1 MLNYI
6 NSELFRISRNK
17 KLYILI
23 GVVAALIIMMG
34 VVLAG
39 FGKDPDFPYATTAF
53 SLGNEYRS
61 MNYLLLI
68 LLILAM
74 YLDDNEHKQHTMK
87 HSVAYG
93 IGRHTIYIARF
104 VAQII
109 VSAVIYMVMNI
120 LLIGVSF
127 ALLQHSNSGELNEL
141 LRAMVAGIPLFLATL
156 SICHCFIM
164 NMESIVTAETCA
176 LSLVLVLPIIM
187 NLLSKQVNFIAKL
200 AYWHPYNLATPFLD
214 HNSVMQL
221 TWNMHNG
228 MWHCYLSGIVITL
241 VFTIMGLTFFK
252 KKEIK

>member
-17 KLYILI
+17 KLYILV

-39 FGKDPDFPYATTAF
+39 FGKDSDFPYATTAF

-74 YLDDNEHKQHTMK
+74 YLDDNEYKQHTMK

-120 LLIGVSF
+120 LLTK
-127 ALLQHSNSGELNEL
+127 HKNT
-141 LRAMVAGIPLFLATL
+141 RTR
-156 SICHCFIM
+156 
-164 NMESIVTAETCA
+164 ESPRLEEVRE
-176 LSLVLVLPIIM
+176 SRRFPM
-187 NLLSKQVNFIAKL
+187 YGKKL
-200 AYWHPYNLATPFLD
+200 ASRSPSTM
-214 HNSVMQL
+214 SIRQKSKIRV
-221 TWNMHNG
+221 
-228 MWHCYLSGIVITL
+228 
-241 VFTIMGLTFFK
+241 
-252 KKEIK
+252 